1 MVKVWMWPSH
11 TFLNF
16 LCFNMKQERFLN
28 SSRRPRFREFQFVV
42 VLLIMTHELV
52 YKGYCFAPTAV
63 PSSPRTT
70 KYTEIQPKK
79 FSRNTS
85 NDDQRKQDCGS
96 LEPSKV
102 SASIITVYPSRETP
116 NSLKIGNQTKT
127 GPGHNIGCSDGQQ
140 KDTDCPRFVD
150 TYSSFYL
157 KVGTKT
163 SLLNLII
170 IQSRRAILKTSR
182 HFSFC
187 VEMANDWSIK

>member
-1 MVKVWMWPSH
+1 
-11 TFLNF
+11 
-16 LCFNMKQERFLN
+16 MKQERFLI

-42 VLLIMTHELV
+42 MLLIMAHKLV
-52 YKGYCFAPTAV
+52 YKGYCFAPTAL

-70 KYTEIQPKK
+70 KYTEILPKK

-85 NDDQRKQDCGS
+85 NVDQRKQDCRS
-96 LEPSKV
+96 LEFLKV
-102 SASIITVYPSRETP
+102 STSTTTVFPSRETP

-127 GPGHNIGCSDGQQ
+127 RPGNNFGCSNGQQ
-140 KDTDCPRFVD
+140 KATGCPRFVD

-170 IQSRRAILKTSR
+170 IQSRRAILKT
-182 HFSFC
+182 
-187 VEMANDWSIK
+187 

>member
-1 MVKVWMWPSH
+1 MWNSPIYIYILSV
-11 TFLNF
+11 
-16 LCFNMKQERFLN
+16 FNMKQERFLI

-42 VLLIMTHELV
+42 VLLIMAHKLV
-52 YKGYCFAPTAV
+52 SKGYCFAPTAL

-70 KYTEIQPKK
+70 KYTEILPKK

-85 NDDQRKQDCGS
+85 NVDQRKQDCCS
-96 LEPSKV
+96 LEFLKV
-102 SASIITVYPSRETP
+102 STSTTTVFPSRETP

-127 GPGHNIGCSDGQQ
+127 RPENNFGCSNGQQ
-140 KDTDCPRFVD
+140 KATGCPRFVD

-170 IQSRRAILKTSR
+170 SQSRRAILKT
-182 HFSFC
+182 
-187 VEMANDWSIK
+187 